1 MEAIV
6 HEGFSENFQVKH
18 QIVVMAAHWSN
29 EMATLFTA
37 VVYHV
42 ICSFF
47 WWASQDK
54 VNAYAFNS
62 ANLEKVKEVTSV
74 KTVLYR
80 SDGAGSQLKNCYNLA
95 SLLYHK
101 EDFNCKDTWNFF
113 ETVHGKGPV
122 DGVGGEVKRS
132 VWWAI
137 LQGNTVVTNAENF
150 F

>member
-1 MEAIV
+1 MKWLPFLQLWSTMSYAV
-6 HEGFSENFQVKH
+6 FSDE
-18 QIVVMAAHWSN
+18 
-29 EMATLFTA
+29 L
-37 VVYHV
+37 
-42 ICSFF
+42 C
-47 WWASQDK
+47 QDK

-74 KTVLYR
+74 KTVLYG

-95 SLLYHK
+95 RLLYHK
-101 EDFNCKDTWNFF
+101 EDFNCKATWNFF